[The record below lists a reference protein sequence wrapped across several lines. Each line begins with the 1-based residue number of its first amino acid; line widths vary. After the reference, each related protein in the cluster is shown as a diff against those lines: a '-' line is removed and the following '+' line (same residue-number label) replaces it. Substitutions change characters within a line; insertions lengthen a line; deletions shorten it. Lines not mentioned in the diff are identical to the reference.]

1 MSDMKHSFLVLC
13 AAALAATACTNDEL
27 GNGTLPGGA
36 RPLVINASGL
46 QAIATPQTRG
56 TLEGNWD
63 GVETVGVRVEIPSLP
78 SKEYKVEAEAAGS
91 GNAHLSPAE
100 PLGAGD
106 MAFWWTSTT
115 ETKTVIAWCPYGNGY
130 IPAVWTIP
138 DVQTAEN
145 MQTTDLL
152 LARKEGMTLQDCET
166 GTFEFRHTLSKVR
179 INLKMSEYL
188 QSAAKVDVRLL
199 DQYTMASIV
208 TTTLTLYSLSTR
220 NKDITPYQL
229 ETPESG
235 CYASY
240 EALVI
245 PLDAD
250 EVAAT
255 DELIGI
261 TVDGAEYVYRLPDDY
276 NGNLFQQGLV
286 YTFNITVDAKG
297 LDVQVSESINWANG
311 STGSGNIT
319 LQDCTYDESTKTYY
333 VYTAEGLKTWAEA
346 ANKDLSTNC
355 ILMTDIDLS
364 GVNWEPVAFGDIDT
378 YYTGT
383 FDGNGH
389 TISNL
394 TITKENLYFGDD
406 CGMFGRVG
414 TNVTI
419 KNLTLKNVSLNVSAD
434 RENAGLGIGALAG
447 ANQGTISNCNVSGN
461 ISTNSVMQHVG
472 GIVGRMDSGIIQ
484 YCHSS
489 ASIQGGNSDYV
500 GGVLGGEYATATV
513 IKGCSFSGSVT
524 GGNTVGGIAGYCRFF
539 ADMTGCYSVGELSN
553 LSTTAYRT
561 GGVVGFLQ
569 FNTTANA
576 CYWEGFDGEG
586 VGYCNENNQWDG
598 AYKVDGGTINWAQAT
613 QAMNAAL
620 GTEAAYYW
628 HTDNEYTPPTLV
640 PNN

>member
-115 ETKTVIAWCPYGNGY
+115 ETKTVTAWCPYGDGY

-199 DQYTMASIV
+199 DQYTSADCTNMAQ
-208 TTTLTLYSLSTR
+208 TLSGTGTR
-220 NKDITPYQL
+220 DHSITPYQL
-229 ETPESG
+229 ETPEQG

-245 PLDAD
+245 PLTDND
-250 EVAAT
+250 KNEI

-276 NGNLFQQGLV
+276 NNALFLGGYV

-297 LDVQVSESINWANG
+297 LDVQVSESIDWENG
-311 STGSGNIT
+311 GTGSGNIT
-319 LQDCTYDESTKTYY
+319 LDPY
-333 VYTAEGLKTWAEA
+333 
-346 ANKDLSTNC
+346 N
-355 ILMTDIDLS
+355 
-364 GVNWEPVAFGDIDT
+364 
-378 YYTGT
+378 
-383 FDGNGH
+383 
-389 TISNL
+389 
-394 TITKENLYFGDD
+394 
-406 CGMFGRVG
+406 
-414 TNVTI
+414 
-419 KNLTLKNVSLNVSAD
+419 
-434 RENAGLGIGALAG
+434 
-447 ANQGTISNCNVSGN
+447 
-461 ISTNSVMQHVG
+461 
-472 GIVGRMDSGIIQ
+472 
-484 YCHSS
+484 
-489 ASIQGGNSDYV
+489 
-500 GGVLGGEYATATV
+500 
-513 IKGCSFSGSVT
+513 
-524 GGNTVGGIAGYCRFF
+524 
-539 ADMTGCYSVGELSN
+539 
-553 LSTTAYRT
+553 
-561 GGVVGFLQ
+561 
-569 FNTTANA
+569 
-576 CYWEGFDGEG
+576 
-586 VGYCNENNQWDG
+586 
-598 AYKVDGGTINWAQAT
+598 
-613 QAMNAAL
+613 
-620 GTEAAYYW
+620 
-628 HTDNEYTPPTLV
+628 
-640 PNN
+640 